1 MFHQME
7 IQRMTAN
14 ASNTTRTIQRMRHEA
29 RSRVLTVSRVTRLT
43 PHMTRITLTGPL
55 EGFVSAA
62 ADDHVKLFFPLPGG
76 TEPVFPNG
84 PPGSPQAANGPAP
97 IMRDYTPRRYDP
109 VSGELD
115 IEFVLHEE
123 GPATAWA
130 SQAKPGDLLGI
141 GGPRGSFVLR
151 GEFDWYLLIADESGL
166 PALAR
171 RLEELPSS
179 AQALVVA
186 EVADASEELPL
197 SSAAALKVT
206 WVHRSQPAGDA
217 AALLNAVS
225 SLRIP
230 PGVGYSW
237 IACESNVARALRQ
250 HLVNERGLDKQWVKA
265 AGYWKRGVSATH
277 EKHED

>member
-1 MFHQME
+1 
-7 IQRMTAN
+7 MTAN
-14 ASNTTRTIQRMRHEA
+14 ASNATRSMQRVRHEA
-29 RSRVLTVSRVTRLT
+29 RTRVLTVARVTRLT
-43 PHMTRITLTGPL
+43 PHMLRITLTGPL

-76 TEPVFPNG
+76 TQPVFPQG

-97 IMRDYTPRRYDP
+97 IMRDYTPRRYDSI
-109 VSGELD
+109 SGELD
-115 IEFVLHEE
+115 IEFVLHDE

-130 SQAKPGDLLGI
+130 SRAKPGDLLGI
-141 GGPRGSFVLR
+141 GGPRGSFVLQ
-151 GEFDWYLLIADESGL
+151 GDFDWYLLIADESGL
-166 PALAR
+166 PAVAR

-179 AQALVVA
+179 AQALVVV
-186 EVADASEELPL
+186 EVADASEQQLL
-197 SSAAALKVT
+197 KSAAALKVK
-206 WVHRSQPAGDA
+206 WVHRHEPPGDA
-217 AALLNAVS
+217 AALLDAVS
-225 SLRIP
+225 TLQLP
-230 PGVGYSW
+230 PGIGYAW